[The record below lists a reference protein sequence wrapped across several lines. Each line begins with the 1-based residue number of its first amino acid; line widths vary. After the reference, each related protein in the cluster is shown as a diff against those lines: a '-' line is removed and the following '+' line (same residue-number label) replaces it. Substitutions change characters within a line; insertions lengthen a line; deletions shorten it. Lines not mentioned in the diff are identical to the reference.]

1 MNLPASQVWWGT
13 DIGVKI
19 MKIMTQKHTRGD
31 RVRSEVEETHFVILF
46 KVQRFVL
53 SVGSSC
59 KLVSLSLYSC
69 PRLSSSLI
77 GPDRS
82 RDQ

>member
-1 MNLPASQVWWGT
+1 M
-13 DIGVKI
+13 KI
-19 MKIMTQKHTRGD
+19 MKNTDTKHTRGD
-31 RVRSEVEETHFVILF
+31 GVRSQVEETHFVILF

>member
-1 MNLPASQVWWGT
+1 MGRGHWGENNENT
-13 DIGVKI
+13 D
-19 MKIMTQKHTRGD
+19 TKHTRGD
-31 RVRSEVEETHFVILF
+31 GVRSQVEETHFVILF

>member
-1 MNLPASQVWWGT
+1 M
-13 DIGVKI
+13 GVKG
-19 MKIMTQKHTRGD
+19 MTQDSLLLGWGD
-31 RVRSEVEETHFVILF
+31 GVRSEVEETHFVILF

-69 PRLSSSLI
+69 PRLL
-77 GPDRS
+77 
-82 RDQ
+82 